1 MHIDYSYL
9 QPFRLSI
16 IRMIH
21 SEFIILLSIK
31 STSLTFFGVLF
42 LFFIFMAF
50 LVSGAEVAYSG
61 LRPSEINTL
70 KTKSDAGAKRIT
82 ELLENRRVLYG
93 SLVSAHIFL
102 YLGVII
108 ISGFLMHNV
117 LPPSFNLPWA
127 EIPVKTL
134 LIAAILLLFCEV
146 LPKVWARQDHLAFA
160 TFSSW
165 WIYTIVFPLF
175 KITGSRMAALGSV
188 IEKGMSGETT
198 QSEQAEELE
207 QAIDLMS
214 EEEATTEE
222 KKILKGI
229 QQFANTVVKQVM
241 KSRLDVAGIEYSSTF
256 ADVISRITEQHY
268 SRFPVYK
275 NNLDEIVGVLHT
287 KDLVTHIDEAQ
298 NFHWQQLVRTPYFVP
313 EQKPIEDLLKEFQQK
328 HIHFAIVVDEFGGTS
343 GIITMED
350 ILEEI
355 IGEIKDEFDE
365 EETINARLDE
375 YNYLFEGKTMIHD
388 ACRIMQIPIDHFDKE
403 RGESESVAGLVLELA
418 ERLPKTGEMIHCKG
432 FTFAVMDMNA
442 NRVEKIKI
450 TTPSN
455 IS

>member
-1 MHIDYSYL
+1 
-9 QPFRLSI
+9 
-16 IRMIH
+16 
-21 SEFIILLSIK
+21 
-31 STSLTFFGVLF
+31 
-42 LFFIFMAF
+42 
-50 LVSGAEVAYSG
+50 
-61 LRPSEINTL
+61 
-70 KTKSDAGAKRIT
+70 
-82 ELLENRRVLYG
+82 
-93 SLVSAHIFL
+93 
-102 YLGVII
+102 
-108 ISGFLMHNV
+108 
-117 LPPSFNLPWA
+117 
-127 EIPVKTL
+127 
-134 LIAAILLLFCEV
+134 
-146 LPKVWARQDHLAFA
+146 
-160 TFSSW
+160 
-165 WIYTIVFPLF
+165 
-175 KITGSRMAALGSV
+175 MAALGNI

-287 KDLVTHIDEAQ
+287 KDLVAHIDEAQ

-328 HIHFAIVVDEFGGTS
+328 HIHFAVVVDEFGGTS

-355 IGEIKDEFDE
+355 NGEIKDEFDE
-365 EETINARLDE
+365 EESINARLDE
-375 YNYLFEGKTMIHD
+375 FNYLFEGKTMIHD

-432 FTFAVMDMNA
+432 FTFTVMDMNA